1 MIEVST
7 EFDEINNPV
16 NRTYVGELVQQVL
29 WNRNISVGAVTVI
42 FTNAD
47 HLKNLKKQF
56 FNEDVYTDVI
66 AFRLDNQNNE
76 PFEGEIYISLEM
88 AEENSQEFNTSFHN
102 ELSRLIIHGCLH
114 LLGYEDS
121 TEKSKAEMTNLENS
135 YLKNSDT
142 SHLLKI

>member
-7 EFDEINNPV
+7 EFDEINNPL
-16 NRTYVGELVQQVL
+16 NRTFVGELVQQVL
-29 WNRNISVGAVTVI
+29 SDKNISEGAVTVI
-42 FTNAD
+42 FTGAD

-76 PFEGEIYISLEM
+76 TFEGEIYISPEM
-88 AEENSQEFNTSFHN
+88 AKENSQQFETLLHN
-102 ELSRLIIHGCLH
+102 ELSRLVIHGCLH

-121 TEKSKAEMTNLENS
+121 TEKSKAEMTSMENFYLE
-135 YLKNSDT
+135 NSDT
-142 SHLLKI
+142 SLLLKK